1 MDILT
6 EFSQVSEVRV
16 ALGYVL
22 MLFYACVSLM
32 KWSDAV
38 QSQSGIGIAGVL
50 LVSLSV
56 AAGLGMSS
64 VLGIK
69 FNASTTQVSRA
80 SFPGSVEHIIIVTL
94 ALISARIKLIKIS
107 FLVLEG
113 EIFEAHLLIAE
124 PGEWRHVQLQIYYQV
139 LDASVTN

>member
-1 MDILT
+1 MSEFQEVARIVNESHSDDVHPFSATSLMDILT
-6 EFSQVSEVRV
+6 EFSQVSVVRV

-22 MLFYACVSLM
+22 MLFYACMSLM

-64 VLGIK
+64 VMGIK
-69 FNASTTQVSRA
+69 FNASTTQVKYFA
-80 SFPGSVEHIIIVTL
+80 YLLHLFCHGDENGVVLCNPGL
-94 ALISARIKLIKIS
+94 
-107 FLVLEG
+107 
-113 EIFEAHLLIAE
+113 
-124 PGEWRHVQLQIYYQV
+124 
-139 LDASVTN
+139 

>member
-1 MDILT
+1 MCTELFSFFQEVARVVNESHSDDIHPFSTTSLMDILA
-6 EFSQVSEVRV
+6 EFSQISVVRV

-22 MLFYACVSLM
+22 MLFYACMSLM

-38 QSQSGIGIAGVL
+38 QSQSGVGIAGVL

-69 FNASTTQVSRA
+69 FNASTTQVRLS
-80 SFPGSVEHIIIVTL
+80 T
-94 ALISARIKLIKIS
+94 RILLTFYS
-107 FLVLEG
+107 TSLLMYFHRYDFLKSC
-113 EIFEAHLLIAE
+113 
-124 PGEWRHVQLQIYYQV
+124 Q
-139 LDASVTN
+139 

>member
-6 EFSQVSEVRV
+6 EFSQVSVVRV

-22 MLFYACVSLM
+22 MLFYACMSLM
-32 KWSDAV
+32 KWSDPV

-64 VLGIK
+64 VMGIK
-69 FNASTTQVSRA
+69 FNASTTQVKCFSYLLHSSYNNNGKR
-80 SFPGSVEHIIIVTL
+80 VT
-94 ALISARIKLIKIS
+94 
-107 FLVLEG
+107 V
-113 EIFEAHLLIAE
+113 
-124 PGEWRHVQLQIYYQV
+124 
-139 LDASVTN
+139 